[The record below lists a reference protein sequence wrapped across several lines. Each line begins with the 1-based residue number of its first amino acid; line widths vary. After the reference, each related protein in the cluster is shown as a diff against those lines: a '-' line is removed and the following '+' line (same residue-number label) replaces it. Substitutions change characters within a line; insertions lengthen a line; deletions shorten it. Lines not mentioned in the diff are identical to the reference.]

1 MKLRQKIITIIFIL
15 SLGGCAVI
23 TEPFKVIWGSST
35 HALEGARDRGIS
47 KTYNCDFNSCYDA
60 VLQIV
65 NGVKEKPVN
74 PSVIEKPEESNRI
87 PSSTKDLKFSSLV
100 AAQAVLRQSRY
111 VLFINE
117 RSRKRMVVMGI
128 PGNVNTTE
136 VGIFFSELLTY
147 SQPMEQN
154 RTERVGRDT
163 DHNDPLL
170 LGKSV
175 KKSETKIDISSL
187 SSTAKERV
195 AQAIFE
201 ELDKKFQELK

>member
-1 MKLRQKIITIIFIL
+1 M
-15 SLGGCAVI
+15 I

-35 HALEGARDRGIS
+35 HALEGARDRAIS
-47 KTYNCDFNSCYDA
+47 KTYGCNFDVCYDV
-60 VLQIV
+60 VLGIV
-65 NGVKEKPVN
+65 KGAREEPAINS
-74 PSVIEKPEESNRI
+74 SVIEKSEESSRI
-87 PSSTKDLKFSSLV
+87 PPSINNLRFLSPS
-100 AAQAVLRQSRY
+100 AAVSRQSRY

-136 VGIFFSELLTY
+136 VGIFFSEL
-147 SQPMEQN
+147 
-154 RTERVGRDT
+154 
-163 DHNDPLL
+163 
-170 LGKSV
+170 

-195 AQAIFE
+195 AQAVFE